1 MIMLELIARIFFAH
15 AIADYALQN
24 NRLNRWKNVNEAIP
38 VIEKPTWVFALTA
51 HAMTNGAVLYLMTGN
66 ITLGIVET
74 ILHWFI
80 DLFRCNEIY
89 SFHVDQALH
98 LITKI
103 VYIVLLILGVIT

>member
-66 ITLGIVET
+66 IIMYTRLLKGLKGRSLGCRMMTRRNAIMTPV
-74 ILHWFI
+74 
-80 DLFRCNEIY
+80 
-89 SFHVDQALH
+89 S
-98 LITKI
+98 
-103 VYIVLLILGVIT
+103 LLIR